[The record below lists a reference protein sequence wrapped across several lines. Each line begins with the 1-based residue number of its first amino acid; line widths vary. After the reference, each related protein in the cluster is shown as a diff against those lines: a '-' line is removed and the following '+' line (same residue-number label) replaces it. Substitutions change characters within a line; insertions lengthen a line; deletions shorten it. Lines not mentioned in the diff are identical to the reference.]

1 MYFYRFGYVAFE
13 RKIKKRN
20 CETCKIRF
28 NCLSYVS
35 VEYLKE
41 KIKLKKLV
49 ENSWDKAT
57 WETIN
62 KKSIDM
68 KNLKAREYLKK
79 WQGNR

>member
-49 ENSWDKAT
+49 ENS
-57 WETIN
+57 
-62 KKSIDM
+62 
-68 KNLKAREYLKK
+68 
-79 WQGNR
+79 